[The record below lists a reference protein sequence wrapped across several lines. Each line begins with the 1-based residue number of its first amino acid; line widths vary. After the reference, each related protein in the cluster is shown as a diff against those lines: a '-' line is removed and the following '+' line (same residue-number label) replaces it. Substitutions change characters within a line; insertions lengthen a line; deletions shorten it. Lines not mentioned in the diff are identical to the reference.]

1 VQSLAL
7 DACRGA
13 SVNGLEGWT
22 VWRGRLV
29 LLLEM
34 AAADQSLFV
43 PGRVLTT
50 VPDLLDM
57 GRKATQAAR
66 GLETIHSQ
74 QYIHR

>member
-1 VQSLAL
+1 
-7 DACRGA
+7 
-13 SVNGLEGWT
+13 
-22 VWRGRLV
+22 V